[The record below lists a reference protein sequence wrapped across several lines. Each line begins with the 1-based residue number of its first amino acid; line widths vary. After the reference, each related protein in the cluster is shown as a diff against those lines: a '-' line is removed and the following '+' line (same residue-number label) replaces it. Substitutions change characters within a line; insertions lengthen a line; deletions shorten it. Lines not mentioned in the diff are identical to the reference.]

1 MLSKC
6 YSLALLE
13 LKSNTGDNN
22 VALGAKRNHP
32 KFVKDRQISSLS
44 LKAPSFVLGR
54 KADEKFSTVT
64 FMDCTVSNSTGRP
77 DITVLVDRT
86 LKNNNKKTIQYIHK
100 LSLIHI

>member
-6 YSLALLE
+6 YSLVLLE

-32 KFVKDRQISSLS
+32 KFVKDRRISSLS
-44 LKAPSFVLGR
+44 LKAPSFVLGG

-64 FMDCTVSNSTGRP
+64 FIDTALVVRYNRP
-77 DITVLVDRT
+77 G
-86 LKNNNKKTIQYIHK
+86 
-100 LSLIHI
+100 